1 MMKNLLLKYLKG
13 PYKIRDAKRVS
24 VGKHSFH
31 NGGLDIRGKV
41 HVTIGSYCA
50 FGKNITIISENHD
63 LRFLSMQGFFY
74 KKHFDIG
81 HPGDDVFPNP
91 HKSKGPIEI
100 GSDVW
105 IGDKAIILSGVKIG
119 DGAIVAAG
127 SIVTK
132 EIPSYGIAVGSPA
145 KVIKSRYEI
154 EIVDFLKQLEW
165 WKWPQDKISR
175 NKRLFTSDLSIM
187 NLDGVKSIIV

>member
-1 MMKNLLLKYLKG
+1 MKRFLIKYLKG
-13 PYKIRDAKRVS
+13 PNRIKNSKRVS

-41 HVTIGSYCA
+41 HVTIGSHCA
-50 FGKNITIISENHD
+50 FGKNIAIISENHD
-63 LRFLSMQGFFY
+63 LRYLSMQGYFY
-74 KKHFDIG
+74 KKYFDIG

-105 IGDKAIILSGVKIG
+105 IGDKVIILSGVKIG

-132 EIPSYGIAVGSPA
+132 KVPSYGIAVGTPA
-145 KVIKSRYEI
+145 KVIKYRYEP
-154 EIVDFLKQLEW
+154 EIVEYLKNLKW
-165 WKWPQDKISR
+165 WKWPEERIVK
-175 NKRLFTSDLSIM
+175 NKALFTSDLSNM
-187 NLDGVKSIIV
+187 SLDTIKSIVV